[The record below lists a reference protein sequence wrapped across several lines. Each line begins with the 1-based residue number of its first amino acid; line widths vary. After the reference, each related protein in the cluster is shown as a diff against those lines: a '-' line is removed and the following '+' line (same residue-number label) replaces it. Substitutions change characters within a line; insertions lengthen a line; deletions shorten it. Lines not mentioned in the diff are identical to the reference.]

1 MRQLTLRVED
11 PRIEINGQG
20 FSLRMSDMELYA
32 RVQEL
37 LARCTELG
45 DGLPD
50 PARVLAAAGD
60 AAALLDA
67 ALGEGAVA
75 RISGGRP
82 VSLPLALEWLGALA
96 REAAEH
102 YTELLLAED

>member
-20 FSLRMSDMELYA
+20 FALLMSDMELYA
-32 RVQEL
+32 SAQAL
-37 LARCTELG
+37 LDRCTALG
-45 DGLPD
+45 EGAPD
-50 PARVLAAAGD
+50 PARVLEAAHE

-67 ALGEGAVA
+67 ALGEGALR